1 MTKVS
6 LTGKFKLVF
15 LVKSY
20 RQSTP
25 DQQRK
30 HPCGLYRWR
39 AISFKKKIGG
49 GVVTVADRASVTAPL
64 GSKKWSRALSR
75 Q

>member
-1 MTKVS
+1 MEIQV
-6 LTGKFKLVF
+6 GV

-20 RQSTP
+20 RQTTP

-30 HPCGLYRWR
+30 HPRGHHRWR
-39 AISFKKKIGG
+39 AISFKKKIGSS
-49 GVVTVADRASVTAPL
+49 VVTVADRASVTAPL
-64 GSKKWSRALSR
+64 GSRKWSRALSR